1 MHKLFAKQLAKA
13 TNPTGE
19 VDIDLLGQL
28 VSAALEQS
36 DNDRRRTD
44 RSISLMVEEL
54 DQLNRGLENTIAERT
69 SELRQRE
76 AELRLQNLR
85 FNAALENMPQGLC
98 MFDRDKRLV
107 VSNIQYA
114 KIYELDPEKL
124 KIGTSLR
131 TILDW
136 QIAAGHCPTNSQ
148 RYIEQR
154 LAEVELAAAHVAIN
168 ELHNGRFIEVRH
180 QPLADG
186 GWVAIHDDITQQK
199 RFEEKIS
206 YMAHHDAL
214 TDLPNRLTLREQLDH
229 HLSNVDRGASLA
241 VLCLDLD
248 GFKHVN
254 DTLGHPVGDA
264 LLCAVG
270 RRLREC
276 VRDTDVVARLGGDE
290 FAIIQIEVE
299 QPISANTLAQRLV
312 DEMARPF
319 EVEGHDI
326 VIGASIGISVA
337 PDDGMDPDVLIK
349 SADMALYR
357 AKDNGR
363 NAFSFFES
371 GMDTKMQE
379 RRILEIDFRK
389 AIAVGEFELFYQPL
403 MNLEQNM
410 ISGFEALLR
419 WNHPERGVVS
429 PGTFIPLAEETGL
442 IIPLGEW
449 VLRRACAEAAK
460 WPDDVKI
467 AINLSPVQFR
477 SKNLVS
483 TVISAMAAAG
493 IASNRVELEIT
504 EAILLQNNEAT
515 LATLHQLRD
524 LGVRIS
530 MDDFGTGYSSLSYLR
545 SFPFDKIK
553 IDQSFVRDLNKD
565 AIAIIH
571 AVSGLG
577 ASLGM
582 TTTAEGVETKEQLE
596 LVRAEGCTEVQGYLF
611 SRPQPA
617 SEVPRLL
624 SSLGRKSQAERSSN
638 DPDHEA
644 RQAQQITVRGKAARG

>member
-1 MHKLFAKQLAKA
+1 VHKLFAKQLAKA
-13 TNPTGE
+13 TKPSGE
-19 VDIDLLGQL
+19 IDIDLLGQL
-28 VSAALEQS
+28 VSDALEQS
-36 DNDRRRTD
+36 DTDRRRTD
-44 RSISLMVEEL
+44 RSISLMIEEL
-54 DQLNRGLENTIAERT
+54 DQLNRDLENTIAERT
-69 SELRQRE
+69 GELQQRE
-76 AELRLQNLR
+76 AELRLQNVR
-85 FNAALENMPQGLC
+85 FNAALKNMPQGLC

-107 VSNIQYA
+107 VSNLQYA
-114 KIYELDPEKL
+114 RIYGLDPERL
-124 KIGTSLR
+124 KPGTSLR
-131 TILDW
+131 TILEW
-136 QIAAGHCPTNSQ
+136 RIAAGNSPENSEK
-148 RYIEQR
+148 YIEQR
-154 LAEVELAAAHVAIN
+154 LAEVESGKAHMAIN
-168 ELHNGRFIEVRH
+168 QLQNGRFIEVKH

-186 GWVAIHDDITQQK
+186 GWVAIHDDITEQK
-199 RFEEKIS
+199 LSEEKIS
-206 YMAHHDAL
+206 HMAHHDAL
-214 TDLPNRLTLREQLDH
+214 TDLPNRFMLREQLDW
-229 HLSNVDRGASLA
+229 HLSNFERGAPLA

-290 FAIIQIEVE
+290 FAIIQIDVE

-319 EVEGHDI
+319 DVDGHDI

-337 PDDGMDPDVLIK
+337 PDDGMDPDILLK

-357 AKDNGR
+357 AKDSGR

-379 RRILEIDFRK
+379 RRALEIDFRK
-389 AIAVGEFELFYQPL
+389 ALAAGEFELFYQPL
-403 MNLEQNM
+403 MNLEQNT
-410 ISGFEALLR
+410 ISAFEALLR
-419 WNHPERGVVS
+419 WHHPARGTVS
-429 PGTFIPLAEETGL
+429 PNTFIPLAEETGL
-442 IIPLGEW
+442 IVPLGEW
-449 VLRRACAEAAK
+449 VLRQACAEAAK

-467 AINLSPVQFR
+467 AINLSPAQFR
-477 SKNLVS
+477 SKHLVGC
-483 TVISAMAAAG
+483 VVSAMATAG
-493 IASNRVELEIT
+493 IASSRVELEIT

-515 LATLHQLRD
+515 LAMLHQLRN

-553 IDQSFVRDLNKD
+553 IDQSFVRDLNKNKD

-582 TTTAEGVETKEQLE
+582 TTTVEGVETKEQLE

-611 SRPQPA
+611 SKPRPA
-617 SEVPRLL
+617 SEVPHLL
-624 SSLGRKSQAERSSN
+624 ARFGRKKR
-638 DPDHEA
+638 
-644 RQAQQITVRGKAARG
+644 AAA

>member
-1 MHKLFAKQLAKA
+1 MHKLFAKQLTKA
-13 TNPTGE
+13 TKPSGE
-19 VDIDLLGQL
+19 VDIDLLGRL
-28 VSAALEQS
+28 VSAAFEET

-44 RSISLMVEEL
+44 RSISLMIEEL
-54 DQLNRGLENTIAERT
+54 DSLNRGLENTIAERT
-69 SELRQRE
+69 SELQQRE

-98 MFDRDKRLV
+98 MFDNDKRLV
-107 VSNIQYA
+107 VSNLRYA
-114 KIYELDPEKL
+114 EMYGIDPEQL
-124 KIGTSLR
+124 KIGTPLR
-131 TILDW
+131 SILAW
-136 QIAAGHCPTNSQ
+136 RVASGNCPTNGEE
-148 RYIEQR
+148 YIEQR
-154 LAEVELAAAHVAIN
+154 LAEVEMSAAHIAVD
-168 ELHNGRFIEVRH
+168 ELQNGKFIQVMH

-186 GWVAIHDDITQQK
+186 GWVAIHDDVTQQK
-199 RFEEKIS
+199 LSEERIS
-206 YMAHHDAL
+206 HMAHHDAL
-214 TDLPNRLTLREQLDH
+214 TDLPNRVMLRAQLERHLTTVQ
-229 HLSNVDRGASLA
+229 RGASLA

-248 GFKHVN
+248 YFKQVN

-276 VRDTDVVARLGGDE
+276 VRNVDVVARLGGDE
-290 FAIIQIEVE
+290 FAIIQTGVE

-319 EVEGHDI
+319 DAEGHEI
-326 VIGASIGISVA
+326 VLGTSIGISVA
-337 PDDGMDPDVLIK
+337 PNDGTDPDILLK

-371 GMDTKMQE
+371 GMDAKMQK
-379 RRILEIDFRK
+379 RRALEVDFRK
-389 AIAVGEFELFYQPL
+389 AIAAGEFELFYQPL
-403 MNLEQNM
+403 VNLEQNT

-419 WNHPERGVVS
+419 WNHPTRGVVL
-429 PGTFIPLAEETGL
+429 PGTFISLAEETGL

-449 VLRRACAEAAK
+449 VLRQACSEAAK
-460 WPDDVKI
+460 WPDDVKV

-483 TVISAMAAAG
+483 VVMSAMAAAG
-493 IASNRVELEIT
+493 IAPNRVELEIT

-515 LATLHQLRD
+515 LATLHQLRG
-524 LGVRIS
+524 LGLRIS

-553 IDQSFVRDLNKD
+553 IDQSFVRGLDKNND

-577 ASLGM
+577 TSLGM
-582 TTTAEGVETKEQLE
+582 TTTVEGVETREQLD
-596 LVRAEGCTEVQGYLF
+596 LIRAEGCTEVQGYFF
-611 SRPQPA
+611 SKPQPA

-624 SSLGRKSQAERSSN
+624 SSLGRKNQA
-638 DPDHEA
+638 
-644 RQAQQITVRGKAARG
+644 AA

>member
-1 MHKLFAKQLAKA
+1 VHKLFAKQLAKA
-13 TNPTGE
+13 TTPAGD
-19 VDIDLLGQL
+19 VDIELLGQL

-36 DNDRRRTD
+36 DQDRRRTD
-44 RSISLMVEEL
+44 RSISLMIEEL
-54 DQLNRGLENTIAERT
+54 DRLNRGLENTIAERT
-69 SELRQRE
+69 GELRQRE

-107 VSNIQYA
+107 VSNVQYA
-114 KIYELDPEKL
+114 KIYGLVPEQL
-124 KIGTSLR
+124 KVGTSLR
-131 TILDW
+131 AILEW
-136 QIAAGHCPTNSQ
+136 RIAAGNSPENSQ

-154 LAEVELAAAHVAIN
+154 LAEVESGTAHMAIN
-168 ELHNGRFIEVRH
+168 ELQNGRFIEVKH

-186 GWVAIHDDITQQK
+186 GWVAIHDDITEQK
-199 RFEEKIS
+199 RSEEKIS
-206 YMAHHDAL
+206 HMAHHDAL
-214 TDLPNRLTLREQLDH
+214 TDLPNRLMLREQLDRN
-229 HLSNVDRGASLA
+229 LGNVQRGAALA

-270 RRLREC
+270 RRLQEV

-290 FAIIQIEVE
+290 FAIIQTEAE

-319 EVEGHDI
+319 DVEGHDI

-337 PDDGMDPDVLIK
+337 PNDGMDPDVLLK

-357 AKDNGR
+357 TKDNGR
-363 NAFSFFES
+363 NAFSFFEA

-379 RRILEIDFRK
+379 RRALEIDFRK
-389 AIAVGEFELFYQPL
+389 AVASGEFELFYQPL
-403 MNLEQNM
+403 MNLEQNA

-419 WNHPERGVVS
+419 WNHPARGSVS
-429 PGTFIPLAEETGL
+429 PETFIPLAEETGL

-449 VLRRACAEAAK
+449 VLRQACAEAAK
-460 WPDDVKI
+460 WPDDIKV
-467 AINLSPVQFR
+467 AINLSPAQFR
-477 SKNLVS
+477 GKNLVGA
-483 TVISAMAAAG
+483 VISAMATVGVAP
-493 IASNRVELEIT
+493 NRVELEIT

-515 LATLHQLRD
+515 LAILHQLRN

-553 IDQSFVRDLNKD
+553 IDQSFVRDLDKNKD

-582 TTTAEGVETKEQLE
+582 TTTVEGVETKEQLE

-617 SEVPRLL
+617 SEVPRMLAR
-624 SSLGRKSQAERSSN
+624 LGWKSQA
-638 DPDHEA
+638 
-644 RQAQQITVRGKAARG
+644 AA

>member
-13 TNPTGE
+13 TRPDGS
-19 VDIDLLGQL
+19 VDTALLGEL
-28 VSAALEQS
+28 VTDAFEQS
-36 DNDRRRTD
+36 DHDRRRTD
-44 RSISLMVEEL
+44 RSISLMIEEL
-54 DQLNRGLENTIAERT
+54 DRLNHELENTIAQRT
-69 SELRQRE
+69 GELRQRE

-107 VSNIQYA
+107 VSNVQYA
-114 KIYELDPEKL
+114 RIYGLDPERL
-124 KIGTSLR
+124 KPGTPLR
-131 TILDW
+131 TILEW
-136 QIAAGHCPTNSQ
+136 RIAAGNSPSDTQ
-148 RYIEQR
+148 KYIEQR
-154 LAEVELAAAHVAIN
+154 LAEVESASAHMAIN
-168 ELHNGRFIEVRH
+168 QLRNGRFIEVKH

-186 GWVAIHDDITQQK
+186 GWVAIHDDITEQK
-199 RFEEKIS
+199 RSEEKIS

-214 TDLPNRLTLREQLDH
+214 TDLPNRLMLREELDE
-229 HLSNVDRGASLA
+229 NMGDVRRGAALA

-276 VRDTDVVARLGGDE
+276 VREGDVVVRLGGDE
-290 FAIIQIEVE
+290 FAIIQTGVE
-299 QPISANTLAQRLV
+299 QPVSANTLAQRLV
-312 DEMARPF
+312 HEMARPF
-319 EVEGHDI
+319 DVEGHDI

-337 PDDGMDPDVLIK
+337 PDDGMDPDVLLK

-379 RRILEIDFRK
+379 RRALELDFRK
-389 AIAVGEFELFYQPL
+389 AVAANEFELFYQPL
-403 MNLEQNM
+403 VNLERNA
-410 ISGFEALLR
+410 ISGIEALLR
-419 WNHPERGVVS
+419 WKHPVRGLVS
-429 PGTFIPLAEETGL
+429 PEAFIPLAEETGL
-442 IIPLGEW
+442 IVPLGEW
-449 VLRRACAEAAK
+449 VLRQACAEAAK
-460 WPDDVKI
+460 WPADVNV
-467 AINLSPVQFR
+467 AVNLSPLQFR
-477 SKNLVS
+477 NKNLVG
-483 TVISAMAAAG
+483 TAVSAIAAAG
-493 IASNRVELEIT
+493 IAPNRVELEIT

-515 LATLHQLRD
+515 LAILHQLRD
-524 LGVRIS
+524 LGMHIS
-530 MDDFGTGYSSLSYLR
+530 MDDFGTGYSSLSNLR

-553 IDQSFVRDLNKD
+553 IDQSFVRDLNSNNKE

-571 AVSGLG
+571 AVSGL
-577 ASLGM
+577 AVSLGM
-582 TTTAEGVETKEQLE
+582 TTTVEGVETKEQLE

-617 SEVPRLL
+617 SEIPRLL
-624 SSLGRKSQAERSSN
+624 ARLGRKS
-638 DPDHEA
+638 EA
-644 RQAQQITVRGKAARG
+644 AA

>member
-1 MHKLFAKQLAKA
+1 VHKLFAKQLAKA
-13 TNPTGE
+13 TTPAGD
-19 VDIDLLGQL
+19 VDIELLGQL
-28 VSAALEQS
+28 VSTALEQS
-36 DNDRRRTD
+36 DQDRRRTD
-44 RSISLMVEEL
+44 RSISLMIEEL
-54 DQLNRGLENTIAERT
+54 DRLNRGLENTIAERT
-69 SELRQRE
+69 GELRQRE

-85 FNAALENMPQGLC
+85 FNAALENMPQGVC

-107 VSNIQYA
+107 VSNVQYA
-114 KIYELDPEKL
+114 KIYGIDPEQL
-124 KIGTSLR
+124 KVGTSLR
-131 TILDW
+131 TILEW
-136 QIAAGHCPTNSQ
+136 RVAAGNSPENSQ

-154 LAEVELAAAHVAIN
+154 LAEVESGTAYMAIN
-168 ELHNGRFIEVRH
+168 EMQNGRFIEVKH

-186 GWVAIHDDITQQK
+186 GWVAIHDDITEQK
-199 RFEEKIS
+199 RSEEKIS
-206 YMAHHDAL
+206 HMAHHDAL
-214 TDLPNRLTLREQLDH
+214 TDLPNRVMLREQLDRN
-229 HLSNVDRGASLA
+229 LGNVQRGGSLA

-270 RRLREC
+270 RRLQDS

-290 FAIIQIEVE
+290 FAIIQTEVE

-319 EVEGHDI
+319 DVEGHDI

-337 PDDGMDPDVLIK
+337 PNDGLDPDVLLK

-357 AKDNGR
+357 TKDNGR
-363 NAFSFFES
+363 NAFSFFEA

-379 RRILEIDFRK
+379 RRALEVDFRK
-389 AIAVGEFELFYQPL
+389 AVATGEFELFYQPL
-403 MNLEQNM
+403 MNLEQNT

-419 WNHPERGVVS
+419 WNHPVRGCVS
-429 PGTFIPLAEETGL
+429 PDTFIPLAEETGL

-449 VLRRACAEAAK
+449 VLRQACAEAAK
-460 WPDDVKI
+460 WPDNIKV
-467 AINLSPVQFR
+467 AINLSPAQFR
-477 SKNLVS
+477 GKNLVG
-483 TVISAMAAAG
+483 TVISAMATAG
-493 IASNRVELEIT
+493 IAPNRVELEIT

-515 LATLHQLRD
+515 LAILHQLRH

-553 IDQSFVRDLNKD
+553 IDQSFVRDLDKNKD

-582 TTTAEGVETKEQLE
+582 MTTVEGVETKKQLE
-596 LVRAEGCTEVQGYLF
+596 LVRAEGCTEVQGFLF

-617 SEVPRLL
+617 SEVPRML
-624 SSLGRKSQAERSSN
+624 SRLRRKSQA
-638 DPDHEA
+638 
-644 RQAQQITVRGKAARG
+644 AA